1 MFLEKKSF
9 FESHRT
15 LVHISIGILIGV
27 GIFCAYALSKGGDP
41 IMLGYGGGEDM
52 VSEKTSFSFGA
63 PSAVSSAQYRGMVAD
78 GVMPPPVVPS
88 ILGEQT
94 ADRKVIQN
102 GSLELVVKR
111 TEDAVSAIK
120 GIAVSLGGFVENANI
135 YETSDNKKAGSM
147 TVRVPAGNLEKA
159 MSEAKLL
166 AVKVD
171 RESVDARDVTDQYI
185 DIEIRLKNM
194 RAEEAQYRAILA
206 RAEKIDDVL
215 NVTARLSEVRQR
227 IESAEGQL
235 DYLSRQ
241 VDMSVLYIGLLSEAD
256 VEVFGV
262 VWSPLA
268 VIKESARDGLQSI
281 VDFINVLINVAFQ
294 LPAIALVL
302 AVGVAVLWTLW
313 KIVMRFKKKPLI
325 AKVVRK

>member
-9 FESHRT
+9 FESHST
-15 LVHISIGILIGV
+15 LAHISIGVLIGA
-27 GIFCAYALSKGGDP
+27 GIFGAYALSKGGDP
-41 IMLGYGGGEDM
+41 IMLGYGGGDGM
-52 VSEKTSFSFGA
+52 SEKAVSLGA
-63 PSAVSSAQYRGMVAD
+63 PSAVSSFASRGMVSD
-78 GVMPPPVVPS
+78 SIMPPVGVPS
-88 ILGEQT
+88 VLGEQS

-102 GSLELVVKR
+102 GSLSLVVKR

-120 GIAVSLGGFVENANI
+120 GITTSLGGFVENANI
-135 YETSDNKKAGSM
+135 YETSDNKKAGSV
-147 TVRVPAGNLEKA
+147 TVRVPSANLENA
-159 MSEAKLL
+159 MSQVKLL

-171 RESVDARDVTDQYI
+171 QESVDARDITDQYI

-206 RAEKIDDVL
+206 RAEKIEDVL

-241 VDMSVLYIGLLSEAD
+241 VDMSTLYIGLISEAD

-281 VDFINVLINVAFQ
+281 VDFVDVVISVVFQ

-302 AVGVAVLWTLW
+302 LVAVVVLWTLW
-313 KIVMRFKKKPLI
+313 KIAMRFKKKPLV
-325 AKVVRK
+325 AKIIKK